1 MSKEIKI
8 GILTFIVLLVM
19 VWGYTFL
26 KGRNLLTDSNT
37 YFAIYDDVTDLAV
50 SSPVLVN
57 GYKVGTVTKIM
68 LNEKNTSQMVVYFDV
83 HEDYKIPRDAEV
95 ALKSMGFVNG
105 RGLFIEIDKVCSGAD
120 CAPSGSQ
127 LKSKV
132 VGLVESMLG
141 EGEMENYSADL
152 STTAQSII
160 AGIGKEGQEGA
171 IHETFRQLEQI
182 SKNLAAVSLS
192 TQVLLE
198 KSSGDI
204 QRTMKN
210 LSQIT
215 DGIAKSNK
223 NIESL
228 LKNVDKISQDI
239 AAAEVDETAKRV
251 NNNLDELK
259 LTLNQTSQTLT
270 ELNSVIKKAD
280 QGDGSVAKLL
290 NDAKLYENMEA
301 TTRQLNLLLQDL
313 RLNPKRYAHFSVF
326 GKKNQNY
333 TLPAEDPANK

>member
-1 MSKEIKI
+1 
-8 GILTFIVLLVM
+8 
-19 VWGYTFL
+19 
-26 KGRNLLTDSNT
+26 
-37 YFAIYDDVTDLAV
+37 
-50 SSPVLVN
+50 
-57 GYKVGTVTKIM
+57 
-68 LNEKNTSQMVVYFDV
+68 
-83 HEDYKIPRDAEV
+83 
-95 ALKSMGFVNG
+95 
-105 RGLFIEIDKVCSGAD
+105 
-120 CAPSGSQ
+120 
-127 LKSKV
+127 V

-333 TLPAEDPANK
+333 TLPADDPANK